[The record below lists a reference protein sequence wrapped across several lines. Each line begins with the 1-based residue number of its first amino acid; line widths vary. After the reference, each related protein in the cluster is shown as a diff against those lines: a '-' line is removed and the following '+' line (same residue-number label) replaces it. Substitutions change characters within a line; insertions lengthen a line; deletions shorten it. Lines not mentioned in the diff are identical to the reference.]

1 MVTKEDIQGNWNS
14 FLGGVQKKYS
24 EITGDDLASVK
35 GNIQQMAGVIQRKT
49 GQAREEIEKYLQSL
63 TADASGTINHVSEMA
78 SNLASKA
85 NEGLRES
92 YNYVADKSKE
102 GYDVAKE
109 TVRDKPVET
118 LAIAFGIGVVAG
130 LVAGASVFGRRN

>member
-1 MVTKEDIQGNWNS
+1 MVTKEEFQGNWNS

-49 GQAREEIEKYLQSL
+49 GQAREEIEKYLQTLSS
-63 TADASGTINHVSEMA
+63 DASGTLNHVTEVA
-78 SNLASKA
+78 SNMASKA
-85 NEGLRES
+85 NEGLRDG
-92 YNYVADKSKE
+92 YNYVAEKSQE
-102 GYDVAKE
+102 GYE
-109 TVRDKPVET
+109 TARDTVKDKPVET

-130 LVAGASVFGRRN
+130 LVAGCSIFGRKN